1 MSTLL
6 GIDGCPGGWIA
17 LSLDTEN
24 QNLELIQRAHWNH
37 LPWRRCTLAAADMP
51 VGLTDSGPR
60 ECDIAARRMLP
71 AGRKSSVFPPP
82 RRYMLGCETWNTAH
96 RLGLERE
103 GTGISRQAW
112 NITPKIREL
121 DAALLPGDQ
130 ARIHETHPE
139 LVFHFLSGGTPLPSK
154 REAAGEQARLHLL
167 RSADLPDLTPPPRRP
182 PPKTAARND
191 VIDAAACLL
200 TALRLLRGDARRL
213 PPRPPLD
220 RRGLRMEIWY

>member
-1 MSTLL
+1 
-6 GIDGCPGGWIA
+6 
-17 LSLDTEN
+17 
-24 QNLELIQRAHWNH
+24 
-37 LPWRRCTLAAADMP
+37 
-51 VGLTDSGPR
+51 
-60 ECDIAARRMLP
+60 
-71 AGRKSSVFPPP
+71 
-82 RRYMLGCETWNTAH
+82 MLGCETWNTAH

-167 RSADLPDLTPPPRRP
+167 RSADLPDITPHLHRLPR
-182 PPKTAARND
+182 KTAAPND

-200 TALRLLRGDARRL
+200 TALRLLRGHARRL

-220 RRGLRMEIWY
+220 SRGLRMEIWY

>member
-17 LSLDTEN
+17 LSLDTKN

-37 LPWRRCTLAAADMP
+37 LPWRRCTLAAANM
-51 VGLTDSGPR
+51 
-60 ECDIAARRMLP
+60 
-71 AGRKSSVFPPP
+71 
-82 RRYMLGCETWNTAH
+82 
-96 RLGLERE
+96 
-103 GTGISRQAW
+103 
-112 NITPKIREL
+112 
-121 DAALLPGDQ
+121 PGDQ

-139 LVFHFLSGGTPLPSK
+139 LVFHCLSGGTPLPSK

-167 RSADLPDLTPPPRRP
+167 RSADLPDITPHLHRLPR
-182 PPKTAARND
+182 KTASPND

-200 TALRLLRGDARRL
+200 TALRLLRGEARCL
-213 PPRPPLD
+213 PARPPLD